1 MQKDIISIQ
10 LRLKRHLH
18 TKIIYNMFKLFRKK
32 QKGSLTVEAAL
43 VFPLVIISLLFIA
56 NILNICMV
64 HMCMQQAL
72 NNTAKK
78 ISQDS
83 YLIYRFAGEENY
95 TNFIDN
101 LNKIDENYAEFETKA
116 TETKDALNNVQKQIK
131 DVAEGIETLRKT
143 PEEFMVADGGNNEK
157 KHFNILKIPDFCG
170 KLVDNVSNLGNKV
183 IGEDGLIAKAKKFGS
198 SIVELVN
205 SGKENVN
212 SIVVKLLLDTGTGGI
227 LSSIST
233 GIFESYIK
241 ELNVPAGKISDL
253 HPFYSKLDK
262 DGSFSLVVSYYYVNP
277 FSFVN
282 SKSMEYTIINRDIRM
297 INMITIKPFVGKQGT
312 SIKKQLS
319 GTDTGAKEILV
330 YIPGSAYD
338 NPDKIKDKKYHKI
351 PNCRNMTE
359 ENARLVKLSDA
370 KASSV
375 ITGPCSHCFP
385 DGEPTE

>member
-1 MQKDIISIQ
+1 
-10 LRLKRHLH
+10 
-18 TKIIYNMFKLFRKK
+18 MFKLFRKK

-101 LNKIDENYAEFETKA
+101 LNKIDENYDEFESKA
-116 TETKDALNNVQKQIK
+116 TETKDALNSVQKSIK
-131 DVAEGIETLRKT
+131 DVAEGVETLRKT
-143 PEEFMVADGGNNEK
+143 PEEFMVADSSGTEEK
-157 KHFNILKIPDFCG
+157 KHFDILKLPNFCE
-170 KLVDNVSNLGNKV
+170 KLVNNIESLANKV
-183 IGEDGLIAKAKKFGS
+183 VGEDGLIGKAKKFGS
-198 SIVELVN
+198 SIVELAN
-205 SGKENVN
+205 SGKKNIN
-212 SIVVKLLLDTGTGGI
+212 SIVIKLLVDTSAGGI
-227 LSSIST
+227 FSSIST
-233 GIFESYIK
+233 GIFEHYIN

-351 PNCRNMTE
+351 PNCRNMIE

-370 KASSV
+370 KASEV

>member
-1 MQKDIISIQ
+1 MIRI
-10 LRLKRHLH
+10 
-18 TKIIYNMFKLFRKK
+18 FRKK

-43 VFPLVIISLLFIA
+43 VFPLVIITLLFIA
-56 NILNICMV
+56 NILNICMT

-95 TNFIDN
+95 SNFIDN
-101 LNKIDENYAEFETKA
+101 LNKIDENYAEFESKA
-116 TETKDALNNVQKQIK
+116 TDTKEALNSVQKSIK
-131 DVAEGIETLRKT
+131 DVAEGVETLRNT
-143 PEEFMVADGGNNEK
+143 PEEFMVVKNEGGKEE
-157 KHFNILKIPDFCG
+157 KHFDILKLPDFCT
-170 KLVDNVSNLGNKV
+170 KLGTNISSLANKV
-183 IGEDGLIAKAKKFGS
+183 VGNDGLIGKSKKFGS
-198 SIVELVN
+198 SIVELAN
-205 SGKENVN
+205 SGKKNIS
-212 SIVVKLLLDTGTGGI
+212 SIVVKLLVDTSAGGI
-227 LSSIST
+227 LASIST
-233 GIFESYIK
+233 GIFEHYIK

-253 HPFYSKLDK
+253 HPFYSKLGT
-262 DGSFSLVVSYYYVNP
+262 DGAFSLVVSYNYVNP

-282 SKSMEYTIINRDIRM
+282 KKSMEYTIINRDIRM

-312 SIKKQLS
+312 SIKKKLS
-319 GTDTGAKEILV
+319 GSDTGEKEILV

-338 NPDKIKDKKYHKI
+338 NPNKAKDKKYHKV
-351 PNCRNMTE
+351 PDCRNMTE